1 MMYEPYEGKEGI
13 WIYAPN
19 YDSLPNERVMKIYRT
34 KEEWFPI
41 WEEMCEKFVEEST
54 ARWQKPFETQLR
66 QARNDYPNLSD
77 EELKREVL
85 HFDYWLSKYEE
96 APVRAR
102 DSVVRRTEEGDEIG
116 FYDIGSYGSFTF
128 VPLEDMPWVR
138 LRAEELS
145 AESGQM
151 CEVCFGNDDLPYD
164 SDHFTECRRCGKSVC
179 MDCDGEMQSH
189 PDWFKVCG
197 ECSDVLDNVHD
208 YGAEDMSLKESAK
221 VGFGLGAG
229 LLGFRIVALTGAVAL
244 GALLNRR

>member
-1 MMYEPYEGKEGI
+1 MGITGLKTLWNHSKAAHEGQDSASMVGLHLLLSSEPLSLQVKGLKSGDLMIETFQGKEGI
-13 WIYAPN
+13 WIYSPS
-19 YDSLPNERVMKIYRT
+19 YDSLPNERVLKVYRR
-34 KEEWFPI
+34 KEDWFPI
-41 WEEMCEKFVEEST
+41 WEEMCEKFVEQST
-54 ARWQKPFETQLR
+54 ARWQKGFETQLR

-102 DSVVRRTEEGDEIG
+102 DSVVGRTEEGDEMG

-128 VPLEDMPWVR
+128 VPFEDMPWVR
-138 LRAEELS
+138 LRAEE
-145 AESGQM
+145 
-151 CEVCFGNDDLPYD
+151 F
-164 SDHFTECRRCGKSVC
+164 
-179 MDCDGEMQSH
+179 
-189 PDWFKVCG
+189 
-197 ECSDVLDNVHD
+197 
-208 YGAEDMSLKESAK
+208 GAEGEGMSLKESAK

>member
-1 MMYEPYEGKEGI
+1 MQVKGLKSGDLMIETFQGKEGI
-13 WIYAPN
+13 WIYSPSN
-19 YDSLPNERVMKIYRT
+19 DSLPNERVLKVYRR
-34 KEEWFPI
+34 KEDWFPI
-41 WEEMCEKFVEEST
+41 WEEMCEKFVEQST
-54 ARWQKPFETQLR
+54 ARWQKGFETQLR

-102 DSVVRRTEEGDEIG
+102 NSVVGRTEEGDESG

-128 VPLEDMPWVR
+128 VPFEDMPWVG
-138 LRAEELS
+138 LRAE
-145 AESGQM
+145 G
-151 CEVCFGNDDLPYD
+151 
-164 SDHFTECRRCGKSVC
+164 
-179 MDCDGEMQSH
+179 
-189 PDWFKVCG
+189 
-197 ECSDVLDNVHD
+197 
-208 YGAEDMSLKESAK
+208 EDMSLKESAK